1 MEELLLLQNNNSILG
16 ILQHHFLRITFL
28 ASAPKYSNR
37 FHSLKERPDGQHFS
51 IIIILIIRA
60 SSVGGAGAG
69 GEAIRFYGN
78 MFLIYLRGMKNS
90 FTLRPRSRHLF
101 PLTTPPHPPVRY
113 PHHSEQQKKVTA
125 FDTHFV
131 FTSWGIHASPF
142 SSVLSCCG
150 RNVFYLVSAA
160 VAWALRCVSANN
172 RVLRHQGDKDE

>member
-101 PLTTPPHPPVRY
+101 PLPLLPTHP
-113 PHHSEQQKKVTA
+113 S
-125 FDTHFV
+125 
-131 FTSWGIHASPF
+131 GIHTIQSNKKRLRLSTRILFSPPEAFTRHLSLPF
-142 SSVLSCCG
+142 SPVVDGMCST
-150 RNVFYLVSAA
+150 
-160 VAWALRCVSANN
+160 W
-172 RVLRHQGDKDE
+172 